1 MQHITEILCH
11 LEQDR
16 STATRELFQLVYAD
30 LRKLAEQKMAQESP
44 SHTLQPTALVH
55 DAFIRLI
62 DVDNP
67 QAWQHRGHFYAA
79 AAEAMRRI
87 LIEAARR
94 KLANKRGGDLKK
106 IPIDDL
112 DLGEESLHERL
123 VEIDDALARLA
134 EEDAIAAELVKLR
147 LFAGL
152 SITEAGQYLGLPR
165 STAYDNWKYA
175 RAWFAMRG
183 DWKFD

>member
-1 MQHITEILCH
+1 MEL
-11 LEQDR
+11 DR
-16 STATRELFQLVYAD
+16 TAASRELFQLVYAD
-30 LRKLAEQKMAQESP
+30 LRRLAEQKMAQESN

-55 DAFIRLI
+55 DAFIRLV
-62 DVDNP
+62 DVANP
-67 QAWQHRGHFYAA
+67 QVWQHRGHFYAA

-87 LIEAARR
+87 LIESARR
-94 KLANKRGGDLKK
+94 KQAEKRGGARLRVPLDAA
-106 IPIDDL
+106 
-112 DLGEESLHERL
+112 DLGEEDLAERL
-123 VEIDDALARLA
+123 VDIDDALAALA
-134 EEDAIAAELVKLR
+134 KEDAVAAELVKLR

-183 DWKFD
+183 DWKTE